1 LERKYINIS
10 EDMAATI
17 QQNVKNILKEIPPS
31 VKLVAAAKT
40 RTPDEIKQA
49 VEAGIQIVGEN
60 YVQEAET
67 AYKAVG
73 PRVKWHFIG
82 HLQRNKVKTA
92 LEIFDMIETL
102 DRMSLAKEIEKRAAS
117 SGRIV
122 PVLIEVNSGREEQK
136 FGMFP
141 EDVED
146 FIEKISKMR
155 HINVQGLMTMGPM
168 FGEPENAR
176 PFFVE
181 TRRLYERL
189 KKMDFP
195 NVEMRYLSMGMTNS
209 YRVAVDEGANMI
221 RIGTKIFGPRES

>member
-1 LERKYINIS
+1 MTN
-10 EDMAATI
+10 TI

-60 YVQEAET
+60 YVQEAEA
-67 AYKAVG
+67 AYKAIG
-73 PRVKWHFIG
+73 SRVKWHFIG

-117 SGRIV
+117 GGRVV

-221 RIGTKIFGPRES
+221 RIGTKIFGPRDS

>member
-1 LERKYINIS
+1 
-10 EDMAATI
+10 MAATI

>member
-1 LERKYINIS
+1 MTN
-10 EDMAATI
+10 TI

-67 AYKAVG
+67 AYKAIG
-73 PRVKWHFIG
+73 SRVKWHFIG

-92 LEIFDMIETL
+92 IEIFDMIETL

-117 SGRIV
+117 GGRIV

>member
-1 LERKYINIS
+1 MTN
-10 EDMAATI
+10 TI

-60 YVQEAET
+60 YVQEAEA
-67 AYKAVG
+67 AYKAIG
-73 PRVKWHFIG
+73 SRVKWHFIG

-117 SGRIV
+117 GGRVV

-168 FGEPENAR
+168 FGVPENAR

-221 RIGTKIFGPRES
+221 RIGTKIFGPRDS

>member
-1 LERKYINIS
+1 MIN
-10 EDMAATI
+10 TI

-67 AYKAVG
+67 ACKAIG
-73 PRVKWHFIG
+73 SRVKWHFIG

-117 SGRIV
+117 SGRII

-221 RIGTKIFGPRES
+221 RVGTKIFGPRDS